1 MHNPDSEKPQIPASH
16 ASFVLCAEGV
26 RPPMPP
32 PSFPPP
38 DHAGP
43 PRSSGNAPLARDL
56 CRSLLSRECP
66 RSTPSTRHKAPWPLA
81 VSVDG
86 TWSLVAQRCARV
98 RTRAKANLPNGTHGR
113 ANQRPGCSGPCDHVR
128 SCNKSAALKPLGGHA
143 ADWAALTVA
152 GGGHSLERSCMSC
165 ALSCCVAQ
173 VWQLE
178 PLQIQTDRVSSVHD
192 LIPFFRPG
200 GKFLDSSLDGF
211 FVRLVPARAA
221 PTYQLTLLRE
231 PIWCF
236 RVSGT
241 GASAS
246 TLSRKQPE
254 Q

>member
-1 MHNPDSEKPQIPASH
+1 MLPLSSVPKACGLRCHHRHFLHPT
-16 ASFVLCAEGV
+16 
-26 RPPMPP
+26 MPG
-32 PSFPPP
+32 PP
-38 DHAGP
+38 DLREMLRWLGTSAGACYP
-43 PRSSGNAPLARDL
+43 ESALVLLHRHGTRPLGPWL
-56 CRSLLSRECP
+56 F
-66 RSTPSTRHKAPWPLA
+66 PSTALGASSLKGARESEQEPKPTSLTGRMAGLISAPVA
-81 VSVDG
+81 V
-86 TWSLVAQRCARV
+86 C
-98 RTRAKANLPNGTHGR
+98 
-113 ANQRPGCSGPCDHVR
+113 CSGPCDHVR